1 MTNNWMLV
9 FYQVGKNG
17 KNVSQT
23 WQHPD
28 GRQFA
33 LSGIS
38 LEDYCRNK
46 PDDARAKEILEKSIE
61 LGIYWRLGL

>member
-1 MTNNWMLV
+1 MKNDWMLIN
-9 FYQVGKNG
+9 YQVGKNG

-23 WQHPD
+23 WRHTD

-38 LEDYCRNK
+38 LEDYCKNR
-46 PDDARAKEILEKSIE
+46 PTDANAREILEKSKS
-61 LGIYWRLGL
+61 LGLWGLGL

>member
-1 MTNNWMLV
+1 MKNDWMLIN
-9 FYQVGKNG
+9 YQVGKNG

-23 WQHPD
+23 WRHVD

-38 LEDYCRNK
+38 LEDYCKRR
-46 PDDARAKEILEKSIE
+46 PDDISAREILSKSK
-61 LGIYWRLGL
+61 LMGLI

>member
-1 MTNNWMLV
+1 MKNDWMLIN
-9 FYQVGKNG
+9 YQVGKNG

-23 WQHPD
+23 WRHPD

-38 LEDYCRNK
+38 LEDYCKRR
-46 PDDARAKEILEKSIE
+46 PDDISAREILAKSK
-61 LGIYWRLGL
+61 LMGL

>member
-1 MTNNWMLV
+1 MTNDWMLIY
-9 FYQVGKNG
+9 YQVGKNG

-23 WQHPD
+23 WRHPD

-38 LEDYCRNK
+38 LEDYCKHK
-46 PDDARAKEILEKSIE
+46 PDDISAREILEKSK
-61 LGIYWRLGL
+61 LMGL